1 MSSVPGALS
10 PGLPGLPGLS
20 GAPCRSQKKDPM
32 DSPVRFQR
40 LVDLIAQSRAL
51 SAKTPVPC
59 LLLQVLDSLSEEE
72 TVELGTYH
80 LNKDRHGCIL
90 NRLGQALSIEP
101 CVVFRVLAHSLAW
114 DLEDYAPAYEVARRA
129 FEESGLSEAEAAT
142 KLEHQPPQ
150 SVAFIY
156 RAQRYHWSA
165 AEESRNAGARLG
177 RMAGR
182 R

>member
-165 AEESRNAGARLG
+165 AEESR
-177 RMAGR
+177 
-182 R
+182 